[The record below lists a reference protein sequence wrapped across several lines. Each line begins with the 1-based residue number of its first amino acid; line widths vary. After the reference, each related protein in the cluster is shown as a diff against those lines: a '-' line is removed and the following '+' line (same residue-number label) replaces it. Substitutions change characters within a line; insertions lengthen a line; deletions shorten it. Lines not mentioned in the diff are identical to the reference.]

1 MTIGPFRRS
10 MPSPLSDPAAM
21 DSEGGARG
29 PATCSFWRESA
40 DVLSESE
47 VQDLVAALKRLAV
60 EGAARAEIPALAGV
74 LKEVDVALMAEL
86 LGPPEHDAD
95 DDALR
100 VVMTVQE
107 VADELQVPRGAV
119 YELCR
124 TRTLGSFRV
133 GKHVR
138 IRRRALDEYL
148 ERVDD
153 EVYRMYTYTSGRRRT
168 PRRPKKPRAN
178 ATTARRADGSDGD
191 EPGSMG
197 ARRGADI
204 EARGELH
211 ASPQIDGGPESA
223 GGTEKIEV

>member
-1 MTIGPFRRS
+1 M
-10 MPSPLSDPAAM
+10 
-21 DSEGGARG
+21 
-29 PATCSFWRESA
+29 
-40 DVLSESE
+40 LSEAE

-74 LKEVDVALMAEL
+74 LKEVDVALMAQL
-86 LGPPEHDAD
+86 LGPPELDAD
-95 DDALR
+95 DDASR

-148 ERVDD
+148 ERVD
-153 EVYRMYTYTSGRRRT
+153 
-168 PRRPKKPRAN
+168 K
-178 ATTARRADGSDGD
+178 
-191 EPGSMG
+191 
-197 ARRGADI
+197 
-204 EARGELH
+204 
-211 ASPQIDGGPESA
+211 
-223 GGTEKIEV
+223 